1 MARSAVL
8 ERAGLEFLADEDQ
21 SPAENV
27 IRLGSPQPTA
37 VTAEQTIAA
46 RCNDFELFL
55 ADLKAEVEQPLLGAL
70 VQDLR
75 AMLSKLKRH
84 ARIDADQGGHK
95 IGETSLQ
102 DD

>member
-21 SPAENV
+21 PPADNV
-27 IRLGSPQPTA
+27 IRLGPPQSA
-37 VTAEQTIAA
+37 GVTAEQTTAA
-46 RCNDFELFL
+46 SCNDFELFL
-55 ADLKAEVEQPLLGAL
+55 ADLNAEIEQPLLGAL

-84 ARIDADQGGHK
+84 ARIDADQGGHQ